1 MPSVSHT
8 KRKEHIALALR
19 IKSSARP
26 GKTCSFYTKRSR
38 SCWLD
43 LTLSSRY
50 SEYVRSKRHYDSE
63 GYPESSIP
71 SVRKPICRFFFGPRR
86 RRLPT
91 PPSSPRPE
99 PSWLPSFELEDLLD
113 QALREDG
120 EFWADMDF
128 YSGTPQASQS
138 S

>member
-1 MPSVSHT
+1 MPSVSHI
-8 KRKEHIALALR
+8 KRKERIALALR
-19 IKSSARP
+19 IESSARP
-26 GKTCSFYTKRSR
+26 GKTCSFCVKRSR

-43 LTLSSRY
+43 LGLSSRC
-50 SEYVRSKRHYDSE
+50 SECVRSKRHCDSE
-63 GYPESSIP
+63 GYPEPAVPII
-71 SVRKPICRFFFGPRR
+71 RKPVCRFFFGPRR

-120 EFWADMDF
+120 DFWAGLDF
-128 YSGTPQASQS
+128 CSGTPLASEGS
-138 S
+138 